1 VCLLGLG
8 GLEGWGWASH
18 TMGRS
23 GPSMPNVRRR
33 RESVLAADASTVEV
47 MAADLLPF
55 DGRVGAT
62 GLLLSYEIRPG
73 DAPGSA
79 HITLTATS
87 DQRVP
92 FFGWF
97 VDLLRRVDAR
107 RELRYAAARLDAAA
121 TGAPEPDPPGRTALL
136 PPVAFTGDQM
146 ARLAAICVVAAA
158 ASFCGALFTQYG
170 DAVTE
175 TFAKSD
181 ADLGWALAISRVGV
195 LVSLVAASMSDR
207 FGRRRT
213 LILCVVGAA
222 AANAL
227 TAVAPSF
234 TVFTGAQLFTRS
246 FVNAVLVIAG
256 LAAVEDAP
264 EGARAFALSMFGLAF
279 GLGFSLSVVLLPLA
293 DLGRDGWRIAFAMSA
308 LVVLLVPTM
317 RAHLRET
324 TRYTRIEQRAVE
336 RGRVREVFDRKYG
349 SRFLLLGLA
358 GFLANVFSA
367 PSSQLT
373 NRYLRR
379 EHDFL
384 NSEIALFRTVT
395 AGIPGILGVVLGGR
409 LAESR
414 GRRPVTIVGLVIAAT
429 FQMSFFL
436 TGGWF
441 LWIAPMIAIV
451 AALAGGLAL
460 GALDTELFPTEVRG
474 TSNGFLLVCGV
485 AGSAF
490 GLVLATSL
498 KGAVG
503 GLGPAIALCGVAP
516 LLAAAFVVPRLPET
530 ADRTLDDI
538 SPSEQGPRG

>member
-1 VCLLGLG
+1 
-8 GLEGWGWASH
+8 
-18 TMGRS
+18 
-23 GPSMPNVRRR
+23 MPHVRRR
-33 RESVLAADASTVEV
+33 LETALAADPADVEIT
-47 MAADLLPF
+47 AAELLPD

-62 GLLLSYEIRPG
+62 GLVLAFEVAPG
-73 DAPGSA
+73 DAPGTA
-79 HITLTATS
+79 RLALTATG

-97 VDLLRRVDAR
+97 VDALRRVDAR
-107 RELRYAAARLDAAA
+107 RELRHAAARVDAAVH
-121 TGAPEPDPPGRTALL
+121 GAPEPSPPGRTALL
-136 PPVAFTGDQM
+136 PPVPFTGDQM
-146 ARLAAICVVAAA
+146 ARLAAISVVAAA
-158 ASFCGALFTQYG
+158 ASFCGALFTQNG

-175 TFAKSD
+175 TFGRSD

-195 LVSLVAASMSDR
+195 LVSLVAAGLSDR

-213 LILCVVGAA
+213 LIMCVVGAA
-222 AANAL
+222 VANAV

-234 TVFTGAQLFTRS
+234 TVFTVAQLFTRA

-293 DLGRDGWRIAFAMSA
+293 DLGDHGWRIAFAASA

-317 RAHLRET
+317 RANLRET
-324 TRYTRIEQRAVE
+324 TRYERLEAQSVP

-395 AGIPGILGVVLGGR
+395 AGIPGIIGVVLGGR

-414 GRRPVTIVGLVIAAT
+414 GRRPVTIAGLVIAAT

-441 LWIAPMIAIV
+441 LWISPMIAIV

-485 AGSAF
+485 VGSVV
-490 GLVLATSL
+490 GLVLATNL
-498 KGAVG
+498 KDAVG

-516 LLAAAFVVPRLPET
+516 LVAALFVVPRLPET
-530 ADRTLDDI
+530 ADRPLDDI
-538 SPSEQGPRG
+538 SPSEPT

>member
-1 VCLLGLG
+1 
-8 GLEGWGWASH
+8 
-18 TMGRS
+18 
-23 GPSMPNVRRR
+23 MPYVRRR
-33 RESVLAADASTVEV
+33 LETAIAAEPAAVSAAAAS
-47 MAADLLPF
+47 LLPA

-62 GLLLSYEIRPG
+62 GLVLDVTVDPSASG
-73 DAPGSA
+73 DATSV
-79 HITLTATS
+79 TLEARS
-87 DQRVP
+87 DQAVP
-92 FFGWF
+92 YFGWF

-107 RELRYAAARLDAAA
+107 RELRYAAARLEAAA
-121 TGAPEPDPPGRTALL
+121 TDGPSPDPPGRTALL
-136 PPVAFTGDQM
+136 PPVPFTGDQM
-146 ARLAAICVVAAA
+146 ARLAAIAVVAAA
-158 ASFCGALFTQYG
+158 ASFCGALFTQNG

-175 TFAKSD
+175 TFSRSD
-181 ADLGWALAISRVGV
+181 SDLGWALAISRVGV
-195 LVSLVAASMSDR
+195 LVSLVAAGLSDR

-213 LILCVVGAA
+213 LIMCVIGAA
-222 AANAL
+222 VANAV
-227 TAVAPSF
+227 TALAPTF
-234 TVFTGAQLFTRS
+234 TVFTVAQLFTRA

-293 DLGRDGWRIAFAMSA
+293 DLGESGWRIAFAASA
-308 LVVLLVPTM
+308 LVVVLVPTL
-317 RAHLRET
+317 RANLRET
-324 TRYTRIEQRAVE
+324 TRYERLEARAVE
-336 RGRVREVFDRKYG
+336 RGRVREVFDRRYG

-358 GFLANVFSA
+358 AFLTNVFSA

-414 GRRPVTIVGLVIAAT
+414 GRRPVTIAGLVIAAS

-436 TGGWF
+436 TGGWL
-441 LWIAPMIAIV
+441 LWISPMIAIV

-485 AGSAF
+485 VGSAV

-498 KGAVG
+498 KDAVG

-516 LLAAAFVVPRLPET
+516 LIAALLVVPRLPET
-530 ADRTLDDI
+530 ADRRLDDI
-538 SPSEQGPRG
+538 SPSETA

>member
-1 VCLLGLG
+1 
-8 GLEGWGWASH
+8 
-18 TMGRS
+18 M
-23 GPSMPNVRRR
+23 RRR
-33 RESVLAADASTVEV
+33 LETALAAAPAHVAAIAAVELP
-47 MAADLLPF
+47 AAES
-55 DGRVGAT
+55 VGAT
-62 GLLLSYEIRPG
+62 GLLLTHAIEPG
-73 DAPGSA
+73 TEPGTTRLAIEAS
-79 HITLTATS
+79 S
-87 DQRVP
+87 DQRIP
-92 FFGWF
+92 YFGWF

-107 RELRYAAARLDAAA
+107 RELRYAAARVTAAVDDAPP
-121 TGAPEPDPPGRTALL
+121 PEPPGRTMLL

-146 ARLAAICVVAAA
+146 ARLAAISVVAAA
-158 ASFCGALFTQYG
+158 ASFCGALFTQNG

-175 TFAKSD
+175 TFSRSD
-181 ADLGWALAISRVGV
+181 SDLGWALAISRIGV
-195 LVSLVAASMSDR
+195 LVSLVAASLSDR

-213 LILCVVGAA
+213 LLTCVIGAA
-222 AANAL
+222 VANAV
-227 TAVAPSF
+227 TAFAPSF
-234 TVFTGAQLFTRS
+234 AVFTVAQLFTRA

-279 GLGFSLSVVLLPLA
+279 GLGFSFSVILLPLA
-293 DLGRDGWRIAFAMSA
+293 DLGDNGWRIAFAVSA
-308 LVVLLVPTM
+308 LVVLVIPTL
-317 RAHLRET
+317 RVHLQET
-324 TRYTRIEQRAVE
+324 KRYERIESRDVE
-336 RGRVREVFDRKYG
+336 RGRIREVFDRKYG

-358 GFLANVFSA
+358 GFLTNLFSA

-379 EHDFL
+379 EHGFL

-414 GRRPVTIVGLVIAAT
+414 GRRPVTIAGLVIASA

-436 TGGWF
+436 TGGWL
-441 LWIAPMIAIV
+441 LWISPMVAIV

-485 AGSAF
+485 AGSAV

-498 KGAVG
+498 ESAVG

-516 LLAAAFVVPRLPET
+516 LIAAFLVVPRLPET
-530 ADRTLDDI
+530 ADRRLDDI
-538 SPSEQGPRG
+538 SPSEQ

>member
-1 VCLLGLG
+1 
-8 GLEGWGWASH
+8 
-18 TMGRS
+18 
-23 GPSMPNVRRR
+23 MPHVRRR
-33 RESVLAADASTVEV
+33 LETVLAAEPAEVEIA
-47 MAADLLPF
+47 AADLLPP

-62 GLLLSYEIRPG
+62 GLLLSYEVTAG
-73 DAPGSA
+73 ADAG
-79 HITLTATS
+79 TARTTWTVTS

-97 VDLLRRVDAR
+97 VDVLRRVDAR
-107 RELRYAAARLDAAA
+107 RELRYASARLDAAV
-121 TGAPEPDPPGRTALL
+121 TGGAEPAPPKRTMLL
-136 PPVAFTGDQM
+136 PPVPFTGDQM
-146 ARLAAICVVAAA
+146 ARLAAISMVAAA
-158 ASFCGALFTQYG
+158 ASFCGALFTQNG

-175 TFAKSD
+175 TFSRSD
-181 ADLGWALAISRVGV
+181 ADLGWALAISRIGV
-195 LVSLVAASMSDR
+195 LVSLVAAGMSDR

-222 AANAL
+222 VANAV
-227 TAVAPSF
+227 TALAPSF
-234 TVFTGAQLFTRS
+234 AVFTIAQLFTRA

-279 GLGFSLSVVLLPLA
+279 GLGFSLSVILLPLA
-293 DLGRDGWRIAFAMSA
+293 DLGAAGWRIAFGASA
-308 LVVLLVPTM
+308 LVVLLVPAM
-317 RAHLRET
+317 RATLRET
-324 TRYTRIEQRAVE
+324 RRYERIEQRAVE

-395 AGIPGILGVVLGGR
+395 AGIPGILGVILGGR

-414 GRRPVTIVGLVIAAT
+414 GRRPVTIAGLLVASA

-441 LWIAPMIAIV
+441 LWISPMIAIV

-485 AGSAF
+485 VGSAV
-490 GLVLATSL
+490 GLVVATSL

-516 LLAAAFVVPRLPET
+516 LVAAVFVVPRLPET
-530 ADRTLDDI
+530 ADRPLDDI
-538 SPSEQGPRG
+538 SPSEDP

>member
-1 VCLLGLG
+1 
-8 GLEGWGWASH
+8 
-18 TMGRS
+18 
-23 GPSMPNVRRR
+23 MPDVRRR
-33 RESVLAADASTVEV
+33 LETALAADPARV
-47 MAADLLPF
+47 AAIAAAQMSDAEP
-55 DGRVGAT
+55 VGAT
-62 GLLLSYEIRPG
+62 GLVLSHSVEPG
-73 DAPGSA
+73 PEPGTSRLEL
-79 HITLTATS
+79 IATS
-87 DQRVP
+87 DQP
-92 FFGWF
+92 IPYFGWF

-107 RELRYAAARLDAAA
+107 RELRYAAARVRAAID
-121 TGAPEPDPPGRTALL
+121 GSSPPEPPGRTMLL
-136 PPVAFTGDQM
+136 PPVRFTGDQM
-146 ARLAAICVVAAA
+146 ARLAAISLVAAA

-175 TFAKSD
+175 TFHRSD

-195 LVSLVAASMSDR
+195 LVSLVAAGLSDR

-213 LILCVVGAA
+213 LIMCLIGAA
-222 AANAL
+222 VANAI
-227 TAVAPSF
+227 TAFAPSF
-234 TVFTGAQLFTRS
+234 TVFTVAQLFTRA

-256 LAAVEDAP
+256 LAAVEEAP

-293 DLGRDGWRIAFAMSA
+293 DLGNDGWRIAFAASA
-308 LVVLLVPTM
+308 LVVVLVPTM
-317 RAHLRET
+317 RTHLRET
-324 TRYTRIEQRAVE
+324 ARYESLESKAVE
-336 RGRVREVFDRKYG
+336 RGRIREVFDRRYG
-349 SRFLLLGLA
+349 SRFLLLGLV
-358 GFLANVFSA
+358 GFLTNVFAA

-379 EHDFL
+379 EHGFL

-395 AGIPGILGVVLGGR
+395 AGIPGVLGVVLGGR

-414 GRRPVTIVGLVIAAT
+414 GRRPVTIAGLVVASA

-441 LWIAPMIAIV
+441 LWVSPMIAIV

-460 GALDTELFPTEVRG
+460 GALDSELFPTEVRG

-485 AGSAF
+485 AGAAV

-498 KGAVG
+498 KDAVG

-516 LLAAAFVVPRLPET
+516 LVAAFFIVPRLPET
-530 ADRTLDDI
+530 ADRRLDEI
-538 SPSEQGPRG
+538 SPSEPPEQ

>member
-1 VCLLGLG
+1 
-8 GLEGWGWASH
+8 
-18 TMGRS
+18 
-23 GPSMPNVRRR
+23 MPHVRRR
-33 RESVLAADASTVEV
+33 LETAFAADPAAVLAAADAV
-47 MAADLLPF
+47 APA

-62 GLLLSYEIRPG
+62 GLLLTHEVSAG
-73 DAPGSA
+73 DAPGSSRL
-79 HITLTATS
+79 TLVAS
-87 DQRVP
+87 GDQPVP

-97 VDLLRRVDAR
+97 VNLLRRVDAR
-107 RELRYAAARLDAAA
+107 RELRYASARVDAAV
-121 TGAPEPDPPGRTALL
+121 TGADAPEPPGRTALL
-136 PPVAFTGDQM
+136 PPVPFTGDQM
-146 ARLAAICVVAAA
+146 ARLAAIAVVAAA
-158 ASFCGALFTQYG
+158 ASFCGALFTQNG

-175 TFAKSD
+175 TFSRSD
-181 ADLGWALAISRVGV
+181 SDLGWALAISRIGV
-195 LVSLVAASMSDR
+195 LVSLIAAGLSDR

-213 LILCVVGAA
+213 LILCVIGAA
-222 AANAL
+222 VANAV
-227 TAVAPSF
+227 TAFAPSF
-234 TVFTGAQLFTRS
+234 TAFTIAQLFTRA

-293 DLGRDGWRIAFAMSA
+293 DLGVNGWRIAFAASA
-308 LVVLLVPTM
+308 LVVLLVPTL
-317 RAHLRET
+317 RANLRET
-324 TRYTRIEQRAVE
+324 TRYERLRTHDVE

-358 GFLANVFSA
+358 AFLTNIFSA

-384 NSEIALFRTVT
+384 NSEVALFRTVT
-395 AGIPGILGVVLGGR
+395 AGIPGIVGVVLGGR

-414 GRRPVTIVGLVIAAT
+414 GRRPVTIVGLVVAAS

-436 TGGWF
+436 TGGWL
-441 LWIAPMIAIV
+441 LWISPMIAIV

-485 AGSAF
+485 VGSAA

-498 KGAVG
+498 KDSVG

-516 LLAAAFVVPRLPET
+516 LVAALLVVPRLPET
-530 ADRTLDDI
+530 ADRRLDDI
-538 SPSEQGPRG
+538 SPSETGPAEHS